1 MQKMQKNAKKIQKK
15 LHISKK
21 SCTFAPN
28 FKNNP
33 ISNPKK
39 QNYEQNLFHKKTA
52 KKQLKSTMQRARF
65 GRRFRVKQHS
75 YFKTI

>member
-1 MQKMQKNAKKIQKK
+1 MQKMQKNAKKIQKN

-21 SCTFAPN
+21 SCNFAPN

-39 QNYEQNLFHKKTA
+39 
-52 KKQLKSTMQRARF
+52 
-65 GRRFRVKQHS
+65 
-75 YFKTI
+75 

>member
-1 MQKMQKNAKKIQKK
+1 MQKKIQKK

-21 SCTFAPN
+21 SFTFAPN

-39 QNYEQNLFHKKTA
+39 QQDYEQKLFNKE
-52 KKQLKSTMQRARF
+52 L
-65 GRRFRVKQHS
+65 RRNPTEHGN
-75 YFKTI
+75 Y